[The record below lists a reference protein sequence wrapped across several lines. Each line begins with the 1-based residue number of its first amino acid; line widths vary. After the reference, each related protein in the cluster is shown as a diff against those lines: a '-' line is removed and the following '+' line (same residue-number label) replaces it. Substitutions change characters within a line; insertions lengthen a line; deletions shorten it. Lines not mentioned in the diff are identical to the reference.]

1 MLNKSIIEKA
11 SISLLS
17 IFLGV
22 LIAELFAKRLGLGNP
37 LLYEPDNLVGYRL
50 KPNQSKYRRRGA
62 LVSTNSEGFRI
73 NPLSYKDKN
82 TNYLVFVGDSV
93 TFGGTYIDD
102 KNLFS
107 SKYCELLNKNFYCL
121 NNGLNAWGVL
131 NMGRFIANFEIYSKK
146 EPYSFIL
153 VILPGDEGRNL
164 KSLSDTPFWD
174 FPPKEPSALNEI
186 IRFINKKYFL
196 NYLKNKEFEKDY
208 SSNINKKIINK
219 TQKNII
225 WDELRELLKKS
236 KYPINVVI
244 TPPKKW
250 FKENLELKE
259 IKIYEEY
266 LSEISKLPIIK
277 NTCNLYKFLKN
288 EYNDNLYVDGVHLS
302 NKGHELWAKKIK
314 ECLYDA

>member
-17 IFLGV
+17 IFLGI

-37 LLYEPDNLVGYRL
+37 LLYDPDNLVGYRL
-50 KPNQSKYRRRGA
+50 KPNQTKYRRRGA

-73 NPLSYKDKN
+73 NPLSFKDKN

-186 IRFINKKYFL
+186 IRYINKKYFL

-208 SSNINKKIINK
+208 ASDLNQKIINQ

-225 WDELRELLKKS
+225 WDELEELLKKS

-250 FKENLELKE
+250 FKENLEFKE

-288 EYNDNLYVDGVHLS
+288 DYNDNLYVDGVHLS
-302 NKGHELWAKKIK
+302 NEGHELWAKKIK
-314 ECLYDA
+314 ECLYDK